1 MHWASWA
8 DYIEYIGL
16 TPHVVRQCGTIPSYS
31 NKKDCKRK
39 KKIDTMHE
47 KEQEDYISTKCKPLA
62 TATTMV
68 GVRQPVTHRRDG
80 KSMCG
85 RGMPDGVVD
94 LHTDGAPGAQ
104 DGAFCVGA
112 ESWRTDGKIANGIG

>member
-1 MHWASWA
+1 M
-8 DYIEYIGL
+8 
-16 TPHVVRQCGTIPSYS
+16 T
-31 NKKDCKRK
+31 
-39 KKIDTMHE
+39 
-47 KEQEDYISTKCKPLA
+47 YISTECKPLA

-68 GVRQPVTHRRDG
+68 GVRQPVTYRRDS

-85 RGMPDGVVD
+85 RGTPDGVVD